1 MAEPS
6 RDQRQLERELAS
18 LRAENEAMRA
28 REAQAR
34 AREALARASEAQAHA
49 VAEGLR
55 TQMAGMK
62 MRDESATATAS
73 PPLPAASSAAAAA
86 RTRRSNLSIVQ
97 RQLMSPSL
105 CNSDAQGILL
115 RSDGPARRG
124 AVARL
129 RAARASRRGRVPR
142 AAR

>member
-1 MAEPS
+1 MAEPSRAPEPS

-28 REAQAR
+28 REA
-34 AREALARASEAQAHA
+34 LARTREAQAHA

-55 TQMAGMK
+55 AQMAGMT
-62 MRDESATATAS
+62 MRDESAAATAS

-97 RQLMSPSL
+97 RQLMSPSVS
-105 CNSDAQGILL
+105 NSDAQG
-115 RSDGPARRG
+115 S
-124 AVARL
+124 
-129 RAARASRRGRVPR
+129 
-142 AAR
+142 